1 MTTAASEVVYG
12 DSCVMKTIAETSALS
27 PAQERFAE
35 ASHATTSLGCA
46 AHHMVCLYSEQGG
59 KTKRW
64 IVSEQGGVVDYE
76 EFGHVAD
83 SPH

>member
-1 MTTAASEVVYG
+1 MRTFKGST
-12 DSCVMKTIAETSALS
+12 ALS

-46 AHHMVCLYSEQGG
+46 EDHIVCLYSEEDG

-64 IVSEQGGVVDYE
+64 IVDERGGVVEYQ
-76 EFGHVAD
+76 EFAA
-83 SPH
+83 